1 MRQMTLILWYSHLK
15 LSQHIN
21 YLKYCFLTL
30 KPMYSCYWISQI
42 MGPEWTA
49 STLKKFNGLWIKV
62 VFLFFKI
69 NRYIS
74 STNCFTFFTI
84 FRCLGLSLL
93 KSLFVC
99 LFVYFFFNTDIEYL
113 WNVTLYISGRG
124 RNRHKEEETLWWW
137 MISMHDKTA
146 KPLDHVCIVLF
157 SQKKTATV

>member
-1 MRQMTLILWYSHLK
+1 MFTKSKNIVERNWLFGGINTRHMTLILWYSHLK

-30 KPMYSCYWISQI
+30 KPMYSWYWISQL

-99 LFVYFFFNTDIEYL
+99 LFTFFKYRYRIFVKCY
-113 WNVTLYISGRG
+113 
-124 RNRHKEEETLWWW
+124 
-137 MISMHDKTA
+137 
-146 KPLDHVCIVLF
+146 
-157 SQKKTATV
+157 TVHQW